1 MTGGAGLL
9 PRLAVGWV
17 CISRGNL
24 CGRNYQLIFGLI
36 RQEFLVLLTVRR
48 QIGFWRKES
57 IPSSILNSSPADGGR
72 SLGND
77 GIDDNDMRLAA
88 VAAARSGGGDG
99 GDK

>member
-1 MTGGAGLL
+1 MYL
-9 PRLAVGWV
+9 P
-17 CISRGNL
+17 GNQ

-57 IPSSILNSSPADGGR
+57 IPSPILNSSPADGGR
-72 SLGND
+72 GLGND
-77 GIDDNDMRLAA
+77 GIDDSDMRLAA